1 MVKYKCTN
9 ILGTF
14 IFDNQ
19 YNIIM
24 EGKTAES
31 FDKNLSEPTTQK
43 LLEAFK
49 HKKYFKLFRDKN
61 IEITK
66 RQIKASVTDDQ
77 LIIQTIS
84 AIEDTKKTINTLSK
98 RLREWYGLYLPEL
111 KTEDNHHFTDL
122 VLEKKKSEILAYLK
136 RNSSMGADL
145 EKADLQPVFDL
156 AKQISALFQFIAYQE
171 TYLTKLM
178 TRHCPNLST
187 LATPLVGAKLLN
199 QASGLKHLSEFP
211 SSTIQL
217 LGAEEALFRHLKTG
231 ANSPKYGFLFQH
243 PLILATPNKLRGKAA
258 RALSDKIAIATKID
272 YFKGEYIGDK
282 LKIKLEKKFLKS

>member
-272 YFKGEYIGDK
+272 YFKGE
-282 LKIKLEKKFLKS
+282 

>member
-1 MVKYKCTN
+1 
-9 ILGTF
+9 
-14 IFDNQ
+14 
-19 YNIIM
+19 M